1 MHYLAFS
8 LGHKLHSSILLIYF
22 VCMKQIELLHA
33 SRSRLTEISLLYSDA
48 TNISPFSILR
58 QCSKEM
64 VNDVIFTK
72 LIETVLNADLQ
83 FMLADGLIKYFH
95 LEIYLCVHI
104 YADIPPYI
112 LTQLNRR
119 IFQIAQNAHAAL
131 HINIV
136 SLCCERLT
144 LNFQRQCKIRVLLP
158 NIYLHCGTGV
168 VLFWVGFF

>member
-48 TNISPFSILR
+48 TNISPFSALK

-64 VNDVIFTK
+64 VSGVISTK
-72 LIETVLNADLQ
+72 LIENVLNADLL

-104 YADIPPYI
+104 YADIPLSM
-112 LTQLNRR
+112 LT
-119 IFQIAQNAHAAL
+119 
-131 HINIV
+131 
-136 SLCCERLT
+136 
-144 LNFQRQCKIRVLLP
+144 
-158 NIYLHCGTGV
+158 
-168 VLFWVGFF
+168 

>member
-48 TNISPFSILR
+48 TNISPFSMLR

-64 VNDVIFTK
+64 VNGAIFNK
-72 LIETVLNADLQ
+72 LIDNVFSAHLL
-83 FMLADGLIKYFH
+83 FMLTDRLIKYFH
-95 LEIYLCVHI
+95 LEMYLCVRIH
-104 YADIPPYI
+104 ADISPYT

-119 IFQIAQNAHAAL
+119 NFRIIQNTYGCTL
-131 HINIV
+131 HKYSV
-136 SLCCERLT
+136 P
-144 LNFQRQCKIRVLLP
+144 LL
-158 NIYLHCGTGV
+158 
-168 VLFWVGFF
+168 

>member
-64 VNDVIFTK
+64 VNGVIFTK
-72 LIETVLNADLQ
+72 LIENVLNADLL
-83 FMLADGLIKYFH
+83 FKLADGLIKYFH
-95 LEIYLCVHI
+95 LEIHLCVHI
-104 YADIPPYI
+104 YADTPPSI

-119 IFQIAQNAHAAL
+119 IFQIAQNAH
-131 HINIV
+131 
-136 SLCCERLT
+136 CCT
-144 LNFQRQCKIRVLLP
+144 SHSILL
-158 NIYLHCGTGV
+158 LQEV
-168 VLFWVGFF
+168 